1 MSPYT
6 VWRQESKDHKQ
17 KIIWK
22 TSRYFSSHL
31 VLIFI
36 LQRLISAGSG
46 SGQHNNKT
54 SSNPLNSFIRVSTPD
69 HLCVATVCTGWP
81 GCLVLRQGAVN
92 QLFFGVFL
100 MFLACLDHAW
110 WAQFHLGI
118 LGPQEWKKSSE
129 ILTWKKVRFQGWLKL
144 TYFLIS

>member
-6 VWRQESKDHKQ
+6 LWRQESKDQ

-46 SGQHNNKT
+46 SGQHHKT

-69 HLCVATVCTGWP
+69 HMDMATVCRHCECEFKNLCFCDTGANRGRHLVCCSTQGIMDWEFIHSISRKN
-81 GCLVLRQGAVN
+81 CL
-92 QLFFGVFL
+92 
-100 MFLACLDHAW
+100 
-110 WAQFHLGI
+110 
-118 LGPQEWKKSSE
+118 K
-129 ILTWKKVRFQGWLKL
+129 
-144 TYFLIS
+144 